1 MTRSVAHTSE
11 VDAFIGI
18 SSDSLLLVQD
28 NGPRH
33 DILFVVSTKSII
45 GWTIIRQN
53 SIRIYFHQV
62 NLGHRPKLRPMIAYP
77 FNILCTSKVIHI
89 LVCKL

>member
-18 SSDSLLLVQD
+18 SPDTLLLVQD

-33 DILFVVSTKSII
+33 DILFVVAANSII
-45 GWTIIRQN
+45 GWTVIRQN
-53 SIRIYFHQV
+53 SIRVYFHQV
-62 NLGHRPKLRPMIAYP
+62 IRTI
-77 FNILCTSKVIHI
+77 
-89 LVCKL
+89 